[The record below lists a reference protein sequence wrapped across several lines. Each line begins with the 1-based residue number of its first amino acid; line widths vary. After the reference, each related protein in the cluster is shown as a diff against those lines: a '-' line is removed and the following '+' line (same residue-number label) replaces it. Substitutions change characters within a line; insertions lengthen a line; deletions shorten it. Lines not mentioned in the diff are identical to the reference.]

1 MVGVGE
7 NTVPEKVVKKENPF
21 SQRHPL
27 FKPQMMNAG
36 ARAPARGIRCR
47 GPHPQPLPAGYSN
60 AVSTPLHSDWGVC

>member
-1 MVGVGE
+1 MEKNKAINFLGKLQYGGVGE

-36 ARAPARGIRCR
+36 PRAPVR
-47 GPHPQPLPAGYSN
+47 
-60 AVSTPLHSDWGVC
+60 

>member
-1 MVGVGE
+1 MEKNKAINFLGKSQYGGVGE

-36 ARAPARGIRCR
+36 PRAPVGWIK
-47 GPHPQPLPAGYSN
+47 
-60 AVSTPLHSDWGVC
+60 